1 MSVEVCSERMSE
13 RNGGCCSSLN
23 GFEGREH
30 QIGVG
35 GCTWFLGGGG
45 GGLGLE

>member
-30 QIGVG
+30 QIGVWG
-35 GCTWFLGGGG
+35 VLGF
-45 GGLGLE
+45 